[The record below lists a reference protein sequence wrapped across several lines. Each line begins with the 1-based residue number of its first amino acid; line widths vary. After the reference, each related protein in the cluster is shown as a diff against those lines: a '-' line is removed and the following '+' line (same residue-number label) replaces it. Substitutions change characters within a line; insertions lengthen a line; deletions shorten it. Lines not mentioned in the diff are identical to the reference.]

1 MLNHPRR
8 VQMEPTMEPT
18 NSMVR
23 AAIQQA
29 VELGLLPRHG
39 AQNEYDWALMK
50 KVLGAALIAQGK
62 PDSMPAPQ
70 KKELLEAW

>member
-1 MLNHPRR
+1 
-8 VQMEPTMEPT
+8 MEPT

-39 AQNEYDWALMK
+39 AQNEYDWNLMK
-50 KVLGAALIAQGK
+50 QVLDAALTARGK
-62 PDSMPAPQ
+62 VDDTPAPQ
-70 KKELLEAW
+70 QRKLLEVW

>member
-1 MLNHPRR
+1 
-8 VQMEPTMEPT
+8 MEPT

-39 AQNEYDWALMK
+39 AQNEYDWSLMK
-50 KVLGAALIAQGK
+50 KVLGAALMAQGK
-62 PDSMPAPQ
+62 LDDLPAPQ
-70 KKELLEAW
+70 PKELLETW

>member
-1 MLNHPRR
+1 
-8 VQMEPTMEPT
+8 MEPT

-39 AQNEYDWALMK
+39 AQNEYDWSVMK
-50 KVLGAALIAQGK
+50 KVLGAALTAQGK
-62 PDSMPAPQ
+62 VDEWPDPQ
-70 KKELLEAW
+70 TKELLELW

>member
-1 MLNHPRR
+1 
-8 VQMEPTMEPT
+8 MEPTMEPT

-50 KVLGAALIAQGK
+50 KYWVLRSSRKENLTACPHRKKRNCLRPGK
-62 PDSMPAPQ
+62 APV
-70 KKELLEAW
+70 

>member
-1 MLNHPRR
+1 
-8 VQMEPTMEPT
+8 MEPT

-39 AQNEYDWALMK
+39 AQNEYDWSLMK
-50 KVLGAALIAQGK
+50 KVLGAALTAQGK
-62 PDSMPAPQ
+62 IDNLPPPQ
-70 KKELLEAW
+70 RKEALEVW

>member
-1 MLNHPRR
+1 
-8 VQMEPTMEPT
+8 MEPT

-39 AQNEYDWALMK
+39 AQNEYDWSLMK
-50 KVLGAALIAQGK
+50 KVLGAALTAQGK
-62 PDSMPAPQ
+62 VDDLPVPQ
-70 KKELLEAW
+70 TKELLEI

>member
-1 MLNHPRR
+1 
-8 VQMEPTMEPT
+8 MEPT

-39 AQNEYDWALMK
+39 AQNEYDWSLMK
-50 KVLGAALIAQGK
+50 QVLGAALTAQGK
-62 PDSMPAPQ
+62 IDTAPVPQ
-70 KKELLEAW
+70 KKEVLEAW

>member
-1 MLNHPRR
+1 
-8 VQMEPTMEPT
+8 MEPT

-39 AQNEYDWALMK
+39 AQNEYDWNLMK
-50 KVLGAALIAQGK
+50 KVVGAALTAQGK
-62 PDSMPAPQ
+62 VDELSAPQ
-70 KKELLEAW
+70 SKELLEVW